1 MAVKTAR
8 RRRGRL
14 SMTSLIDV
22 IFLLLL
28 FFMLSST
35 FTKYGEIELLGV
47 ASGSTGEKT
56 PGILFLT
63 LGQDR
68 LMLNGSPLESR
79 DLPERLS
86 QKTDH
91 EQRIVLV
98 NLDTDVTSQRLMD
111 MLAILRGITGLRTSV
126 LG

>member
-1 MAVKTAR
+1 MALNTAKR
-8 RRRGRL
+8 PRGRL

-47 ASGSTGEKT
+47 ASGSTGGDT
-56 PGILFLT
+56 PEILFLS
-63 LGQDR
+63 LGTDR
-68 LMLNGSPLESR
+68 VLLNGTVLEAS
-79 DLPERLS
+79 DLPERLRQQS
-86 QKTDH
+86 DDA
-91 EQRIVLV
+91 QRIVLV
-98 NLDTDVTSQRLMD
+98 SLDTDVTSQRLMD